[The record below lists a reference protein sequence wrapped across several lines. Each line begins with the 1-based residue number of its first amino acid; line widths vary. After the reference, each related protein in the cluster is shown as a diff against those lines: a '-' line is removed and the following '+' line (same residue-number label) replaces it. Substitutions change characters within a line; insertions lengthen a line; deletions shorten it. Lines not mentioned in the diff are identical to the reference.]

1 MADCVTVV
9 SGISIS
15 AGVHSGAG
23 GLSGFIRRS
32 TEKELLEKPDEA
44 FSFKAAG
51 VYKNK
56 SACFEDKEQEETQK
70 QAKVGPH

>member
-9 SGISIS
+9 SGISVS

-23 GLSGFIRRS
+23 GLSGFICRS
-32 TEKELLEKPDEA
+32 TEKELLEKPNGA

-51 VYKNK
+51 VYNNK
-56 SACFEDKEQEETQK
+56 SACFEDKDQEKVEN